1 MTSTADLTPIPVAQ
15 TALVSEKSTVHAGLR
30 GRVEQQVDAIAGS
43 ANKVFTGVTGVVDT
57 GFGVLRSL
65 LPMHNDANNNPDHP
79 VSDTESAPW
88 NASRPGFGLLRR
100 QSGFSIASIA
110 ASLPGRERSRSMAS
124 THRGEEDGQE
134 MVESRPGSIR
144 SLKIGPADDQDES
157 SSERSADE
165 SDEEGDEETPAQ
177 DARSIRSFESMLSG
191 RGKRHKSDKLDKK
204 ERMSLS
210 DRLANMS
217 RLTRGGSTSSTT
229 QPIDIPTHRVSDHR
243 NKLLKFQHLTF
254 SR

>member
-1 MTSTADLTPIPVAQ
+1 M
-15 TALVSEKSTVHAGLR
+15 VSEKSTAHAGLR

-43 ANKVFTGVTGVVDT
+43 ANKVFTGVTGVVDS

-65 LPMHNDANNNPDHP
+65 LPMHNDNANTEHP
-79 VSDTESAPW
+79 VSDGESAPW

-110 ASLPGRERSRSMAS
+110 ASLPGRERSKSIVS
-124 THRGEEDGQE
+124 THRGEEEGQE
-134 MVESRPGSIR
+134 MVESRPASVR
-144 SLKIGPADDQDES
+144 SLRIGTTTDDQEES
-157 SSERSADE
+157 SPER
-165 SDEEGDEETPAQ
+165 SDEESGDDEGGDEENPVH

-191 RGKRHKSDKLDKK
+191 TKRHKSDKLDKK

-217 RLTRGGSTSSTT
+217 RITRGASGL
-229 QPIDIPTHRVSDHR
+229 QPIDIPKHRVSIHIT
-243 NKLLKFQHLTF
+243 NGKYHGH
-254 SR
+254 